1 MTIRGADYYLVSFRS
16 TLVSPAFD
24 RTAYPDCKAWL
35 RSLRVKPLVRPNS
48 RVAVEPTDD
57 TLWEGLKQF
66 GLGDYPSA
74 QTLSRESIGVATKFP
89 TFHSMF

>member
-74 QTLSRESIGVATKFP
+74 QTLSRELEY
-89 TFHSMF
+89 